1 MHRPPPE
8 ATRTAPHFPS
18 PPLFRPGCVH
28 LRIGP
33 GEMVALIGPSGSG
46 KSTLLR
52 HISCLTGADS
62 GTQSGS
68 VHVLGTVMQKDGRAS
83 RDVRRMRGR
92 IGFIF
97 QQFNLVGRLPVL
109 TNVLTGALGRIPWW
123 RKIGRAHV

>member
-1 MHRPPPE
+1 
-8 ATRTAPHFPS
+8 
-18 PPLFRPGCVH
+18 
-28 LRIGP
+28 
-33 GEMVALIGPSGSG
+33 MVALIGPSGSG

-68 VHVLGTVMQKDGRAS
+68 VHVLGTAMQRDGRAS

-109 TNVLTGALGRIPWW
+109 TNVLTGALGRVPPW
-123 RKIGRAHV
+123 RRMARSFTREERETAMAALTRVRHPA